1 MAPNSKKNR
10 DSETSKILL
19 MLKLNANRVYNR
31 IDVRMPEYLDDFAMK
46 RTRKYF
52 PEVFNHK
59 FNEVQLETLAKA
71 DTETIIALENYFN
84 KVDDLKWY
92 MDHTEDMPNT
102 VEDRLGLQLKKL
114 AKLLE
119 TLNLYL
125 DAELGFAAEAESDEG
140 EDSTESEVTSTIELE
155 NDDDDDDDDDDIP
168 SLRDL

>member
-1 MAPNSKKNR
+1 MAPNSKNNR

-31 IDVRMPEYLDDFAMK
+31 IDLRMPEYLDDFAMK

-84 KVDDLKWY
+84 KVEQINNNHKF
-92 MDHTEDMPNT
+92 
-102 VEDRLGLQLKKL
+102 V
-114 AKLLE
+114 LLSARAWLLNPCSTG
-119 TLNLYL
+119 TLRN
-125 DAELGFAAEAESDEG
+125 
-140 EDSTESEVTSTIELE
+140 
-155 NDDDDDDDDDDIP
+155 
-168 SLRDL
+168 